1 MKTIGTYLSLA
12 GVISCVLL
20 LMDRNLSIL
29 MWIDNW
35 GETMGWVIRIAFI
48 VVGLILFFLG
58 KSNEED
64 ELQVEEK

>member
-1 MKTIGTYLSLA
+1 MRTIGTYLSLA

-35 GETMGWVIRIAFI
+35 GQTTGWAIRIGFI
-48 VVGLILFFLG
+48 VVGIIMFFMG
-58 KSNEED
+58 SGNEEQA
-64 ELQVEEK
+64 ESTEG